1 MWLFFA
7 LFSYFLF
14 SAVIIIDKYF
24 LEKPL
29 PNPKVFTFYTAIAGT
44 IFLIFIP
51 FWLEFPGADI
61 LILNFAAGGVFIF
74 ALFFLYAA
82 FKLDEIS
89 KIAASV
95 GSLSAIFIYFLNGLM
110 TTDIKFLTKLDMLG
124 LLFLLLGS
132 IVILFPLNRKVFLA
146 VFAASILYAVFFILA
161 KLVYLSQPFLSGFL
175 WIRIGALFWGLAFLF
190 FGAVRKN
197 LAALK
202 IPKNFSFKH
211 AAFILSIVFIGK
223 LGLGGI
229 ANIFQNVAIS
239 FASVEQ
245 LPLIKGIEGV
255 QYIFI
260 LLFALILTKKYPQ
273 ILKEEA
279 ASKFLFQKLAGIV
292 IIMAG
297 AIFLNF

>member
-1 MWLFFA
+1 M
-7 LFSYFLF
+7 
-14 SAVIIIDKYF
+14 
-24 LEKPL
+24 
-29 PNPKVFTFYTAIAGT
+29 
-44 IFLIFIP
+44 
-51 FWLEFPGADI
+51 
-61 LILNFAAGGVFIF
+61 
-74 ALFFLYAA
+74 
-82 FKLDEIS
+82 
-89 KIAASV
+89 
-95 GSLSAIFIYFLNGLM
+95 
-110 TTDIKFLTKLDMLG
+110 
-124 LLFLLLGS
+124 
-132 IVILFPLNRKVFLA
+132 
-146 VFAASILYAVFFILA
+146 
-161 KLVYLSQPFLSGFL
+161 
-175 WIRIGALFWGLAFLF
+175 
-190 FGAVRKN
+190 
-197 LAALK
+197 
-202 IPKNFSFKH
+202 
-211 AAFILSIVFIGK
+211 FIGK